1 MKEEQR
7 NKRNLKYEKN
17 FMKYLFRGNWERQ
30 KEICKS
36 INVVESTEETRRA
49 RTMKTDEQIEE
60 EFKELVRSGLT
71 NEQFN
76 Q

>member
-1 MKEEQR
+1 LKGWKEKPLTFMWSIKMKEEQR

-49 RTMKTDEQIEE
+49 RK
-60 EFKELVRSGLT
+60 
-71 NEQFN
+71 
-76 Q
+76 